1 MMRSL
6 FLLFL
11 LIPMALCAQ
20 KNLGKSRQVLMD
32 HLQQFIKNSPSS
44 KLEFDKQNERLVMST
59 RDSSGQS
66 IRYEYGFDDKSG
78 ACFTEMTVSTCET
91 CVRNELNWLLS
102 VTSYQW
108 KKINESQYVSRFEDY
123 LLIEWQQ
130 TGTEFSFTLIK
141 TAWTREL
148 YNMMKEN

>member
-1 MMRSL
+1 
-6 FLLFL
+6 
-11 LIPMALCAQ
+11 MALSAQ

-91 CVRNELNWLLS
+91 CEQAANRNILS
-102 VTSYQW
+102 ME
-108 KKINESQYVSRFEDY
+108 KDKRESVCFAVWRLPAHWVAANRYWILVYPDKDSLDPGALQYDE
-123 LLIEWQQ
+123 
-130 TGTEFSFTLIK
+130 
-141 TAWTREL
+141 REL
-148 YNMMKEN
+148 K